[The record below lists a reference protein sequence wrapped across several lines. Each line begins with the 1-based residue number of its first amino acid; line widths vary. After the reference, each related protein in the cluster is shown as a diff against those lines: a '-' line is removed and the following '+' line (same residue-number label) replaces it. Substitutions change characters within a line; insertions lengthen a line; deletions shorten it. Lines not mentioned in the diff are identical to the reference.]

1 MDGLPWGNG
10 RAGTDRSNLVQA
22 GDIVFLRVR
31 EDFKGS
37 RLGFHLQWLQFMLR
51 EETWQGKK
59 HAGKFYAEIR
69 WFLSNMQVQ
78 SRAET
83 IPLPLEKSGF
93 QEVSAKLLRAAIMR
107 INCYRIHLPQNGPL
121 PHSVNTPLIGI
132 ITPGYNSIYIT
143 RPTLPPMCPIFGWQL
158 LEADLK
164 GIRFFLMQRPILMMR
179 RNAEVQKTISVDVFT
194 QGNIYYRD
202 YYGMFLGWERSGKK
216 TSEFFILLVFKMVTL
231 FCEESP

>member
-1 MDGLPWGNG
+1 MKQDQSKVKSLQEEWIVIVDGGESQGISIPRRFSTDQQIYHAIIYDYMDGLPWGNG

-22 GDIVFLRVR
+22 GDIVLLRVR

-37 RLGFHLQWLQFMLR
+37 RLGFYLQWLHFTLW

-59 HAGKFYAEIR
+59 HVGKFYAELR

-93 QEVSAKLLRAAIMR
+93 QEVSAKLLRAAIVR

-121 PHSVNTPLIGI
+121 PYSVNTPLIGI
-132 ITPGYNSIYIT
+132 IT
-143 RPTLPPMCPIFGWQL
+143 
-158 LEADLK
+158 
-164 GIRFFLMQRPILMMR
+164 
-179 RNAEVQKTISVDVFT
+179 SVMT
-194 QGNIYYRD
+194 P
-202 YYGMFLGWERSGKK
+202 
-216 TSEFFILLVFKMVTL
+216 FI
-231 FCEESP
+231 